1 MNVEELLR
9 VSGRTSKTIK
19 QVETVSKLGKVVFVV
34 PDTMLRE
41 YELKFKDNENVIVL
55 PDSFSTIDWDTMTVH
70 GMRAYETYFDHYV
83 IFKRFGVQIQKYL
96 EACHIRMLSN

>member
-41 YELKFKDNENVIVL
+41 YELKFKDNENVI
-55 PDSFSTIDWDTMTVH
+55 
-70 GMRAYETYFDHYV
+70 A
-83 IFKRFGVQIQKYL
+83 
-96 EACHIRMLSN
+96 